1 MTDPVMKDRVTAL
14 AAVFQAAALVDDIAT
29 TGVAP
34 AREFAASINSLFAL
48 DAAEVSD
55 IFPADAALATGR
67 EQLRAVLQ
75 RRAGADSANRVS
87 YVMAM
92 LHLAGL
98 LRSQPAL
105 QDKVRS
111 RLVQLRDDSRA
122 LDDRTTDDLVAKI
135 AALYVDTFGTLRFR
149 VQVKGE
155 PRQLQVP
162 EVAARIRA
170 TLLAG
175 IRAAHLWHHLG
186 GRRWHLLLG
195 TGRMLDALE

>member
-34 AREFAASINSLFAL
+34 AREFATSINSLFAL

-98 LRSQPAL
+98 LRSQQNL

-111 RLVQLRDDSRA
+111 RLLQLRDDSRA

>member
-55 IFPADAALATGR
+55 IFPADAALTTGR

-98 LRSQPAL
+98 LRSQQTL

>member
-34 AREFAASINSLFAL
+34 AREFATSINSLFAL

-55 IFPADAALATGR
+55 IFPADAALTTGR

-98 LRSQPAL
+98 LRSQQAL

-170 TLLAG
+170 ALLAG

>member
-1 MTDPVMKDRVTAL
+1 MTDPIMKDRVTAL
-14 AAVFQAAALVDDIAT
+14 AAVFQAAALVEDIAN
-29 TGVAP
+29 GKGAP
-34 AREFAASINSLFAL
+34 HREFALAIDSLFAL
-48 DAAEVSD
+48 DAARVED

-67 EQLRAVLQ
+67 EHLRAVL
-75 RRAGADSANRVS
+75 RREAGPDATHRIN

-92 LHLAGL
+92 LHLAGILRGDDL
-98 LRSQPAL
+98 LQRKIRTRLL
-105 QDKVRS
+105 QVR
-111 RLVQLRDDSRA
+111 DETA
-122 LDDRTTDDLVAKI
+122 GAGDRTADDIVAKI
-135 AALYVDTFGTLRFR
+135 AALYVDTFGNLRFR

-170 TLLAG
+170 SLFAG

-195 TGRMLDALE
+195 TGKMLDALG